1 MTTLVVARGQRALDA
16 VLAVLHDD
24 GFDAV
29 GTTADDEA
37 LTQLEAG
44 GVMAVIIGGGVEEA
58 SREALRQVAGA
69 HRATVIEG
77 ALGGRDV
84 KTYIQQEIEPRL
96 RDASRVARMATRR
109 VIVQELVSVDGFV
122 AGPSG
127 GLEFFDAVTD
137 YSEVDEDNLS
147 VLGEVDIILLGRETY
162 RLFVEYWPTAE
173 GEPVADAV
181 NSTPK
186 IVFSSTLDSAPWGR
200 WEPAQV
206 RNGSAVDHV
215 HQLRREP
222 GRDVMVWGSISLVQ
236 SLLEAG
242 MVDEIQLR
250 VVPIVLGRGRS
261 LITEDIGKRD
271 LVLLEA
277 KPYASGIV
285 SLRYAVTRS

>member
-1 MTTLVVARGQRALDA
+1 
-16 VLAVLHDD
+16 
-24 GFDAV
+24 
-29 GTTADDEA
+29 
-37 LTQLEAG
+37 
-44 GVMAVIIGGGVEEA
+44 
-58 SREALRQVAGA
+58 
-69 HRATVIEG
+69 
-77 ALGGRDV
+77 
-84 KTYIQQEIEPRL
+84 
-96 RDASRVARMATRR
+96 MATRR

-122 AGPSG
+122 AGPTG
-127 GLEFFDAVTD
+127 ELEFFDAVTD

-147 VLGEVDIILLGRETY
+147 VLGEVDTILLGRETY
-162 RLFVEYWPTAE
+162 RLFAEYWPTAE

-200 WEPAQV
+200 WQPAQV

-215 HQLRREP
+215 HQLRRER